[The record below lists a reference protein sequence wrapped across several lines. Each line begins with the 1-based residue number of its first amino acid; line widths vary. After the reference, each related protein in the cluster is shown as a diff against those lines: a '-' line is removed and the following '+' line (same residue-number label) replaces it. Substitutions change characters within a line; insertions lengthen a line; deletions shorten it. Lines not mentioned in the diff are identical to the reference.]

1 MKLTLGGFRIGMFAC
16 SVLLAF
22 TSCNKKTAPQSGE
35 VMTGG
40 DRDEH
45 GCIGSAGYTWSE
57 LKQECIRIWE
67 VGLEMQNSQDPES
80 STVAYLITKE
90 GSENVE
96 IYLPEVSGG
105 MLLHKH
111 HGIWTDAK
119 HQYQLIVKPDAN
131 TYKLYG
137 RERKLLYQTVNPK

>member
-1 MKLTLGGFRIGMFAC
+1 MKLTLRKWQIGIFIGCLAIALAAC
-16 SVLLAF
+16 NR
-22 TSCNKKTAPQSGE
+22 TTAPQASD
-35 VMTGG
+35 VMVGN

-45 GCIGSAGYTWSE
+45 GCIGSAGYAWSE
-57 LKQECIRIWE
+57 LKQECIRTWE
-67 VGLEMQNSQDPES
+67 VGIAMQNSQDPEA
-80 STVAYLITKE
+80 STVAYVVTKE
-90 GSENVE
+90 GSGNVE

-119 HQYQLIVKPDAN
+119 HQYQLILKPDAN

-137 RERKLLYQTVNPK
+137 RERKLLYQSVSP